1 MQMLANSRA
10 LKSTDLVPRGRGE
23 RGQGGGGGSRG
34 VPMLRRNGTGA
45 ALGPLPAYP
54 HVHSFH
60 KQTKGQPAI
69 REEAAHLIPNSKPR
83 LYHFLTV

>member
-1 MQMLANSRA
+1 
-10 LKSTDLVPRGRGE
+10 
-23 RGQGGGGGSRG
+23 
-34 VPMLRRNGTGA
+34 MLRRNGTGA